1 MSRLF
6 STEMLPPSDR
16 IDAWQWNAGQ
26 ICGGCRFQLPKS
38 SFRGSIESRYL
49 AELRL
54 TRFSSSPLSFW
65 KWPSD
70 TVTPENRC
78 CIVITQVA
86 GIRRYLQSGSS
97 VLLKP
102 GDSTVIDSGQPWSS
116 SCNTECAR
124 LYLRVPRWMMED
136 RLRSREIPIAQR
148 IYGGRG
154 LGATLSRL
162 FQSLYEEA
170 ERMKAGESAAA
181 LDACFD
187 ILGTCIAGR
196 GVSCQHSPELR
207 GQIRSFID
215 AHLPDPTLGPA
226 EIASALH
233 VSVRHVHRVFSLTG
247 HTLGDYIRSRRLEQC
262 RADLASPRLRER
274 TITEIAFSWGF
285 SDSAHFSHSFRSC
298 FEISP
303 RAFRARTMAERKNG
317 MKDKPVSDFLRAD
330 NDSKFRYC
338 RPN

>member
-1 MSRLF
+1 MSRMF

-49 AELRL
+49 AGLRL

-78 CIVITQVA
+78 CIVITQVK
-86 GIRRYLQSGSS
+86 GVRRYLQSGSS
-97 VLLKP
+97 VLLQP
-102 GDSTVIDSGQPWSS
+102 GDSTVIDSGQTWSS

-148 IYGGRG
+148 IHGGSG
-154 LGATLSRL
+154 LGATFSRL
-162 FQSLYEEA
+162 FRSLYEEA
-170 ERMKAGESAAA
+170 ERMKAEESAAT

-187 ILGTCIAGR
+187 ILGTCISGR
-196 GVSCQHSPELR
+196 GVSCQNSPALR
-207 GQIRSFID
+207 DQMRTFID
-215 AHLPDPTLGPA
+215 AHLSDPTLGPA
-226 EIASALH
+226 GIASALH

-262 RADLASPRLRER
+262 RDDLASPRLRER
-274 TITEIAFSWGF
+274 TITEIAFFWGF
-285 SDSAHFSHSFRSC
+285 SDSAHFSHSFRSY
-298 FEISP
+298 FGVSP
-303 RAFRARTMAERKNG
+303 RAFRANTMSERKSG
-317 MKDKPVSDFLRAD
+317 IKDEPASDLLRAED
-330 NDSKFRYC
+330 DSEFHYF